1 MTIIVKKDE
10 KTLLEASVDAEK
22 LNVQFDLE
30 QSGYTEEGFGTDY
43 TSFTLS
49 KEEALALAAYITK
62 TFS

>member
-1 MTIIVKKDE
+1 MTMIVKKDE

-22 LNVQFDLE
+22 LAVEFDLE

-43 TSFTLS
+43 TSFTIS

>member
-1 MTIIVKKDE
+1 MTMIVKKDE
-10 KTLLEASVDAEK
+10 KTLVEASVDAEK
-22 LNVQFDLE
+22 RTVEFNLE